1 MIIAKQTNQE
11 QPNNKYYELF
21 QPIEMIGL
29 DGKNTKVLQSI
40 GSYSIEQLEAEKQ
53 NLLSA
58 IASIDEK
65 IEAINNLGQ

>member
-40 GSYSIEQLEAEKQ
+40 GSYSIEQLEVEKQ